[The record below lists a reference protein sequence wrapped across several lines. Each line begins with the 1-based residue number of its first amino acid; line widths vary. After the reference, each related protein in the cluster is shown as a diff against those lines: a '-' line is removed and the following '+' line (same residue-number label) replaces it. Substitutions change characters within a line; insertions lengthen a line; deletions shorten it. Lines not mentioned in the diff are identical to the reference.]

1 MDFER
6 ALGAFAL
13 FAGPLIV
20 GFCVLVGLG
29 VIKF

>member
-13 FAGPLIV
+13 FAGPLILV
-20 GFCVLVGLG
+20 FCILVGTG
-29 VIKF
+29 VIRF

>member
-13 FAGPLIV
+13 FVGPLVLLFAI
-20 GFCVLVGLG
+20 LVGTG
-29 VIKF
+29 VITF